1 MAARGKK
8 TKTFRLPQIFE
19 IKAGDFHATKE
30 LDAGKVP
37 LISCGDGDNGLV
49 GFFQIPKENT
59 YERCLTV
66 AFNGTPLLTKFHPYR
81 FGAKDDVAVLIPRD
95 PMSDST
101 LLYIAALL
109 NRMTWR
115 YSYGRKCFRQKLEGV
130 SISLPVAR
138 KHSKLDQLA
147 MEKIAKN
154 TKYWY
159 ELAKQCRP
167 LRATKSSSK
176 RT

>member
-1 MAARGKK
+1 MATLGKK
-8 TKTFRLPQIFE
+8 TKSFRLPQLFE

-30 LDAGKVP
+30 LDTGKVP
-37 LISCGDGDNGLV
+37 LISCGDEDNGLV
-49 GFFQIPKENT
+49 GFFQVPKENI

-81 FGAKDDVAVLIPRD
+81 FGAKDDVAVLIPRESM
-95 PMSDST
+95 PDST

-138 KHSKLDQLA
+138 LHSKLDQLA

-154 TKYWY
+154 TKYWH
-159 ELAKQCRP
+159 ELARQCRS
-167 LRATKSSSK
+167 LRATEISAKK
-176 RT
+176 T